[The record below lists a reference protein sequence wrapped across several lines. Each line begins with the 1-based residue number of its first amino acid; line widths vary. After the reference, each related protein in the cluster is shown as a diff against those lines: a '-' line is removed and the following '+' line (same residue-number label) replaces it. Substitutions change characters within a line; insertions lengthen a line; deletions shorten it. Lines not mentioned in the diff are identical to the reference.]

1 MTLTTKQKEG
11 LKIAVARY
19 RAHEPWTCISG
30 YAGTGKSTL
39 VQFIISA
46 LSLRPE
52 DVAYVTFTGKAASVL
67 RHKGCP
73 NAMTAHKLLYYS
85 KRMPSGKYVFS
96 PRKTLESNYSL
107 IVVDEISML
116 PKELW
121 DLLLYHKKHIIA
133 LGDPFQIPPID
144 KKADNHILESPH
156 IFLDEIMRQAQE
168 SEIIRLTMDI
178 RNYKAPEYFFGDEI
192 QIVQPKDVVS
202 GMYTW
207 ADQII
212 CATNRKRHEIN
223 NYMRQAAGRGIEPE
237 SGDKIICCRNCW
249 DVTDISNKN
258 ALVNGTIGYLGDFE
272 AGIQQYPIFGFP
284 QVPVLRSQI
293 LTPEDGIFQDVI
305 LDYQALKEGK
315 PFLTPEQSYQ
325 IYRRTDLKNQEPVE
339 FNYGYAITGHRAQG
353 SQWEKVLVFE
363 ERFPFDKEEHA
374 RWLYTACTRS
384 ASKLVLV
391 R

>member
-1 MTLTTKQKEG
+1 MILTNKQEQG
-11 LKIAVARY
+11 LKLAVARY
-19 RAHEPWTCISG
+19 KAKEPWTCIAG

-39 VQFIISA
+39 VKFIISA
-46 LSLRPE
+46 LNLQPE

-73 NAMTAHKLLYYS
+73 NAMTAHKLLYFS
-85 KRMPSGKYVFS
+85 KRMPNGRFVFR
-96 PRKTLESNYSL
+96 PRPSLEGNYSL

-116 PKELW
+116 PNDLW
-121 DLLLYHKKHIIA
+121 ELLLSHKKHVIA

-144 KKADNHILESPH
+144 KKADNHILDKPH
-156 IFLDEIMRQAQE
+156 IFLDEIMRQATE

-178 RNYKAPEYFFGDEI
+178 RDYKAPEYFKGEEI
-192 QIVQPKDVVS
+192 QVLRPHEVVD
-202 GMYTW
+202 GMYHW

-249 DVTDISNKN
+249 DKVDMTGDN
-258 ALVNGTIGYLGDFE
+258 ALVNGTIGTLGEFA
-272 AGIQQYPIFGFP
+272 AGFQSYPIFGFP
-284 QVPVLRSQI
+284 EVPVMHAQI
-293 LTPEDGIFQDVI
+293 LTTDGVFEEVVM
-305 LDYQALKEGK
+305 DYQALKEGK
-315 PFLTPEQSYQ
+315 PFLTSEQAYQ
-325 IYRRTDLKNQEPVE
+325 IYRRPDLKNLEPVE

-353 SQWEKVLVFE
+353 SEWDKVLVFE
-363 ERFPFDKEEHA
+363 EKFPFDKEEHA
-374 RWLYTACTRS
+374 RWLYTAATR
-384 ASKLVLV
+384 ASEKLVLV